1 MAPACV
7 LAKYQDQMQ
16 ALIQNSI
23 VQLLKNEYFKAP
35 PCIYFIR
42 RCFIMKKKIFAV
54 IACLTLIV
62 MCLSGCKKHEDLQQ
76 PDSAGG
82 EPPAAEPEKLDIS
95 GDRCVLIGCG
105 GHTPVVLLCDEIN
118 QFVNKDIYYF
128 DALAYMTD
136 ELVTRLD
143 ETGRFYTYDLE
154 SGKKQGDNSLYNLMN
169 EKVKKDANITI
180 SANIEG
186 EFMPGMRHV
195 EYTADSQGELSG
207 QYSDLIRQLMDQNGL
222 ENAKVN
228 ITDIWEYD
236 LDGDNANEVFI
247 KAQNTENE
255 SSYSM
260 LALLSQSIES
270 TLIAMDTGESA
281 ENFTLQPF
289 VLDISPSGELKPC
302 LISGGDYK
310 RFELFDIIDGKLTS
324 RYTVYF
330 PLQ

>member
-1 MAPACV
+1 M
-7 LAKYQDQMQ
+7 
-16 ALIQNSI
+16 
-23 VQLLKNEYFKAP
+23 
-35 PCIYFIR
+35 R
-42 RCFIMKKKIFAV
+42 KKIFAI
-54 IACLTLIV
+54 IACLTIIV
-62 MCLSGCKKHEDLQQ
+62 MCLSGCKKNEDPQQ
-76 PDSAGG
+76 PDSTGD

-128 DALAYMTD
+128 DALSYMTD

-154 SGKKQGDNSLYNLMN
+154 SGKKQGESSLYNLLN
-169 EKVKKDANITI
+169 EKVKKDTALTI

-186 EFMPGMRHV
+186 EFMPSMRHV

-310 RFELFDIIDGKLTS
+310 RFELFDIIDGKLSS
-324 RYTVYF
+324 RDTVYF